1 MDRGRNAAIEIAV
14 SQRQLKL
21 ADGQTIP
28 YLLKVSARRRTVGLK
43 IDRHGLT
50 VHIPRRVSAHTVEA
64 LLRDKADWIVDK
76 LAKWLERPVAMEW
89 QDGAVLRYLG
99 QDIRLSLRQDSRSR
113 AVEFDGT
120 RLHVA
125 LPHPED
131 NAAVQR
137 KVAQW
142 FAKQCRPDFSRRIE
156 LLAAKLGVPTPP
168 LYLSSARTRW
178 GSCNSRGEIRLNW
191 RLIQAPPHIIHY
203 VVAHELA
210 HLKEM
215 NHSPKF
221 WAWVKKLCPEYEVAK
236 RDLKAISA
244 ELHLI

>member
-1 MDRGRNAAIEIAV
+1 M
-14 SQRQLKL
+14 SQRELKL

-28 YLLKVSARRRTVGLK
+28 YILKVSARRRTIGLK
-43 IDRHGLT
+43 IDGNGLT
-50 VHIPRRVSAHTVEA
+50 VHIPRRIAQHTVES
-64 LLRDKADWIVDK
+64 LLRDKSGWITSK
-76 LAKWLERPVAMEW
+76 LAKWTDRPAAIEW
-89 QDGAVLRYLG
+89 QDGAPLRYLG
-99 QDIRLSLRQDSRSR
+99 QEIRLALRQDTRNR

-120 RLHVA
+120 RLYVA
-125 LPHPED
+125 LPNPE
-131 NAAVQR
+131 NAAAVQR
-137 KVAQW
+137 KVVQW
-142 FAKQCRPDFSRRIE
+142 LAKQCRPDFTRRIE

-215 NHSPKF
+215 NHSAKF
-221 WAWVKKLCPEYEVAK
+221 WGWVKKLCPEYEAA
-236 RDLKAISA
+236 RRALKAISA

>member
-1 MDRGRNAAIEIAV
+1 V
-14 SQRQLKL
+14 SLRQLKL

-28 YLLKVSARRRTVGLK
+28 YLLKVSARRRTIGLK
-43 IDRHGLT
+43 IDDSGLT
-50 VHIPRRVSAHTVEA
+50 VHIPRRVAASTVEQI
-64 LLRDKADWIVDK
+64 LQQKSGWIASK
-76 LAKWLERPVAMEW
+76 LAQRQQRPAAIEW
-89 QDGAVLRYLG
+89 QDGTTLRYLG
-99 QDIRLSLRQDSRSR
+99 QEIRLALRQDARIR
-113 AVEFDGT
+113 APEFDGN
-120 RLHVA
+120 RLHLA
-125 LPHPED
+125 LPDPGD
-131 NAAVQR
+131 AQAVQR
-137 KVAQW
+137 KAAQW
-142 FAKQCRPDFSRRIE
+142 LAKQCRPDFSRRIE

-221 WAWVKKLCPEYEVAK
+221 WAWVKKLCPEYEAARK
-236 RDLKAISA
+236 ELKAISA